1 MELIPEGND
10 YYESEG
16 NGDKWDTS
24 VESLIDHAVA
34 VAEAKGVRIA
44 VQVLCGD
51 K

>member
-10 YYESEG
+10 YESEG
-16 NGDKWDTS
+16 NGDKWDTI

>member
-1 MELIPEGND
+1 MELIPEDNE
-10 YYESEG
+10 YEEG
-16 NGDKWDTS
+16 SNWDTS
-24 VESLIDHAVA
+24 MESLIDHAVA